1 MTLSNPAFEVKPV
14 HRLVLTTDSASSLEL
29 ELALEKDAGDGLSHV
44 PSSTLV
50 SASVFLSALGS
61 LVE

>member
-1 MTLSNPAFEVKPV
+1 MTLSNPAVEVKPV
-14 HRLVLTTDSASSLEL
+14 HRLMWVWVLE
-29 ELALEKDAGDGLSHV
+29 LEKDAGDGLSHV